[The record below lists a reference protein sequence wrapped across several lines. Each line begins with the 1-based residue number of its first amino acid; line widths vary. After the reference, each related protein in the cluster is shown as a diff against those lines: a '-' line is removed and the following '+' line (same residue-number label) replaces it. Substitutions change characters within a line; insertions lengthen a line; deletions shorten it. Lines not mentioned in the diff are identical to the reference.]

1 MVSPP
6 ELGQHDSIAQAWTA
20 GVPGALHVVILNQYY
35 APDVASTGRLL
46 HELAVELVKLGADV
60 SVVTSQPS
68 YGPPETWVKCQPNE
82 VRDGVRVSRLVTTRF
97 SKDNLVGR
105 AMNWLTFMVP
115 MLARVLFTTQPDVVY
130 LYTTNPPILAAIGA
144 FVSLFRRH
152 TYVMLLH
159 DAYPHM
165 PVWMGKIRK
174 GGLVERLWHRLNR
187 LMYRRAAET
196 IVLCRKAKKLVCES
210 YDVDPERVHVI
221 PNWADGN
228 EMKPKLK
235 PESAFAAKHDLIK
248 PFVLMYSGNLGLYY
262 NFETMLSAA
271 ALLQGEPFRLVLIG
285 AGGRKGW
292 IAEQIRV
299 RKLANTLLLPYQP
312 FETISDSLAACD
324 ASLVTIARGVEG
336 ISFPSKLYS
345 SLAIGRPIVALC
357 EPDSELRELVDEDD
371 VGVWLEPED
380 AEGLANAVRAMMA
393 GEREQLEAQGRRARK
408 VFEERYTL
416 EHAGERYLEVLKIAE
431 RRL

>member
-1 MVSPP
+1 MIP
-6 ELGQHDSIAQAWTA
+6 GTGKHATA
-20 GVPGALHVVILNQYY
+20 PNGAPLPGAPRLRITIINQYY

-46 HELAVELVKLGADV
+46 HELAQQLVKLGADV
-60 SVVTSQPS
+60 TVVTSQPS

-97 SKDNLVGR
+97 SKDNLLGR

-174 GGLVERLWHRLNR
+174 GGLVEKLWHWLNR

-196 IVLCRKAKKLVCES
+196 IVLCRKAKTLVCES
-210 YDVDPERVHVI
+210 YGIDPATVHVI
-221 PNWADGN
+221 PNWADGS
-228 EMKPKLK
+228 ELKPKPK
-235 PESAFAAKHDLIK
+235 RDSAFAAKHDLVQ

-262 NFETMLSAA
+262 SFETMLDAA
-271 ALLQGEPFRLVLIG
+271 ELLHDEPFKLVLIG

-292 IAEQIRV
+292 IAEQIRE
-299 RKLANTLLLPYQP
+299 RKLTNTLLLPYQP

-357 EPDSELRELVDEDD
+357 EPDSELRTLVDEDD
-371 VGVWLEPED
+371 IGVWLEPED
-380 AEGLANAVRAMMA
+380 AEGLAKAVRTMMN
-393 GEREQLEAQGRRARK
+393 GSSTKLEAQGRRARE
-408 VFEERYTL
+408 VFEARYTL
-416 EHAGERYLEVLKIAE
+416 AHAGERYLEVLTLAA
-431 RRL
+431 RHL

>member
-1 MVSPP
+1 MVSRRSSSTSGGP
-6 ELGQHDSIAQAWTA
+6 LRVT
-20 GVPGALHVVILNQYY
+20 ILNQYY

-46 HELAVELVKLGADV
+46 HELAQQLVKLGADV

-82 VRDGVRVSRLVTTRF
+82 VRDGVRVARLVTTRF
-97 SKDNLVGR
+97 SKDNLLGR

-115 MLARVLFTTQPDVVY
+115 MFARVLLTTQPDVVY
-130 LYTTNPPILAAIGA
+130 LYTTNPPILAVIGA

-174 GGLVERLWHRLNR
+174 GGFVEKLWHRLNR
-187 LMYRRAAET
+187 MMYRRAAET
-196 IVLCRKAKKLVCES
+196 IVLCNKAKTLVCES
-210 YDVDPERVHVI
+210 YGIDPKKVHVI

-228 EMKPKLK
+228 ELRPKPKAD
-235 PESAFAAKHDLIK
+235 SAFAAKHDLIE

-262 NFETMLSAA
+262 SFETMLNAA
-271 ALLQGEPFRLVLIG
+271 DLLRDEPFRLVLIG
-285 AGGRKGW
+285 AGGRRNW
-292 IAEQIRV
+292 IADQIRE
-299 RKLANTLLLPYQP
+299 RHLTNTLLLPYQP
-312 FETISDSLAACD
+312 FETINDSLAACD

-345 SLAIGRPIVALC
+345 SLATGRPIVALC
-357 EPDSELRELVDEDD
+357 EPDSELRQLVDEEG

-380 AEGLANAVRAMMA
+380 AEGLARAVRAMMNGGSA
-393 GEREQLEAQGRRARK
+393 ALAEQGRRSRE
-408 VFEERYTL
+408 VFEKRYTL
-416 EHAGERYLEVLKIAE
+416 EHAGRRYFEVLKLAHHQ
-431 RRL
+431 L

>member
-1 MVSPP
+1 
-6 ELGQHDSIAQAWTA
+6 
-20 GVPGALHVVILNQYY
+20 VILNQYY

-46 HELAVELVKLGADV
+46 HELAQELVKRGADV

-97 SKDNLVGR
+97 NKDNMLGR
-105 AMNWLTFMVP
+105 ALNWLTFMVP
-115 MLARVLFTTQPDVVY
+115 MTARVMFTTQPDRVY
-130 LYTTNPPILAAIGA
+130 LYTTNPPILAVIGA

-174 GGLVERLWHRLNR
+174 GGFAEKLWHRLNKF
-187 LMYRRAAET
+187 MYRRAAET
-196 IVLCRKAKKLVCES
+196 IVLCSKAKTLVCDS
-210 YDVDPERVHVI
+210 YGVDPKRVHVI
-221 PNWADGN
+221 PNWADGKELN
-228 EMKPKLK
+228 PKPKR
-235 PESAFAAKHDLIK
+235 ESAFAAKHDLIK

-262 NFETMLSAA
+262 SFETMLSAA
-271 ALLQGEPFRLVLIG
+271 ELLRDEPFKLVLIG
-285 AGGRKGW
+285 AGGRKSW
-292 IAEQIRV
+292 IKEQIDARG
-299 RKLANTLLLPYQP
+299 LSNTLLLPYQP
-312 FETISDSLAACD
+312 FETITDSLAACD

-345 SLAIGRPIVALC
+345 SLATGRAIVALC
-357 EPDSELRELVDEDD
+357 EPDSELRELVDEKD
-371 VGVWLEPED
+371 VGIWLEPED
-380 AEGLANAVRAMMA
+380 AEGLAVAVRAMMKDPA
-393 GEREQLEAQGRRARK
+393 KVEAQGVKSRE

-416 EHAGERYLEVLKIAE
+416 EHAGERYEHVLRLAE
-431 RRL
+431 RQL